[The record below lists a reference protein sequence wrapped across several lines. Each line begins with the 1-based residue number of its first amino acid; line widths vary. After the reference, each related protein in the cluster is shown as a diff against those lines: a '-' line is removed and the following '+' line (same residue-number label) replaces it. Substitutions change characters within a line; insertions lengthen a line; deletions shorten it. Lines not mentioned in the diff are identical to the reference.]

1 MADPVRRRRAVVKRS
16 RALGIPL
23 SPKAAR
29 GMERRPYRPGQ
40 HGRGRV
46 TVSDYKARLLEKQR
60 LRAQYAI
67 TERQLRNAVARAV
80 RRPERTGDALLADLE
95 TRLDALVLRAG
106 FATSIWQARQAVS
119 HGHIRV
125 DGRKVDVSSYR
136 VRPGQVLEV
145 ADRSRP
151 LLPFQAAAAGEY
163 AERQPPYLRVDLPD
177 LRARLERLP
186 RRPEIPVICEETKVV
201 EFYAR

>member
-1 MADPVRRRRAVVKRS
+1 MGRRKRSVVKRS

-29 GMERRPYRPGQ
+29 IMENRPFRPGQ
-40 HGRGRV
+40 HGRARIKI
-46 TVSDYKARLLEKQR
+46 SDYKTRLLEKQR

-67 TERQLRNAVARAV
+67 GERQLRNAVAKAA
-80 RRPERTGDALLADLE
+80 RRPGRTGEELLVDLE

-106 FATSIWQARQAVS
+106 LARTIWQARQHVS

-125 DGRKVDVSSYR
+125 DGAKVDRPSYR
-136 VRPGQVLEV
+136 VRPGQVIEV
-145 ADRSRP
+145 AERSRHM
-151 LLPFQAAAAGEY
+151 LPFQIAATGEY
-163 AERQPPYLRVDLPD
+163 AATHPPYLSVDRD
-177 LRARLERLP
+177 ALRARLERP
-186 RRPEIPVICEETKVV
+186 PTRSEIPVVCDETKVV

>member
-1 MADPVRRRRAVVKRS
+1 MAEPVRRRRAIVKRS
-16 RALGIPL
+16 RALGVPL

-46 TVSDYKARLLEKQR
+46 RVTDYRTRLLEKQR

-67 TERQLRNAVARAV
+67 TERQLRRAVARAA
-80 RRPERTGDALLADLE
+80 RRPERTGEALLQSLE

-106 FATSIWQARQAVS
+106 FARTIWQARQAVS

-125 DGRKVDVSSYR
+125 DGDKVDVSSYHL
-136 VRPGQVLEV
+136 RPGQVVEV
-145 ADRSRP
+145 AERSREM
-151 LLPFQAAAAGEY
+151 LPFQAAAAGEY
-163 AERQPPYLRVDLPD
+163 VERQPAYLQVDLPE

-186 RRPEIPVICEETKVV
+186 RREEIPVICDETKVV